1 MYYATN
7 PILPG
12 FCPDP
17 SICRVGKDYYLVT
30 SSFAYFPGVPIF
42 HSRDL
47 AHWEQIG
54 NVLDRESQLP
64 LKGCRHSEGIFAPTI
79 RYYNGTFYMIT
90 TNISAG
96 GNFIVKAENPAGPW
110 SEPFYLGEA
119 AQGIDPSLFFDEDGT
134 CYYVGTRPNQK
145 GVRYNGDWEI
155 WLQQLDVEKMQ
166 FVGESKKI
174 WKGAMHHG
182 IWPEGPH
189 LYKKGEYYYL
199 MHAEGGTA
207 ENHAISV
214 ARSKDIWGRY
224 EGCPN
229 NPIFTHRHLGMD
241 YPITAAGHGDLV
253 DDGADNWYVV
263 MLASRKCEGYV
274 TTGRDTYLAKVSW
287 ENDWPVINPGVGKLE
302 EKVELPGTPDYKLPE
317 KHCWHFYDSKLP
329 VCFVRLRNPKEDN
342 YCLTEQKGAL
352 RLRLGKERLL
362 GKESPSYLGVRQQEY
377 DYCVT
382 TMMEFCTK
390 AEQEEAGIAIL
401 CDEKNHYRFVKHYKN
416 NKPVISLISCLNEEE
431 KVLAEQEIP
440 EGRIELIMVSRQ
452 QKSDWYVKTEA
463 GEQICLANQITMC
476 ELSTEKTGGFTG
488 CTIGMYASSNG
499 MDTTSYADFL
509 WFGCEKC

>member
-7 PILPG
+7 PILAG

-54 NVLDRESQLP
+54 NVLERASQLP
-64 LKGCRHSEGIFAPTI
+64 LKDCHHSEGIFAPTI
-79 RYYNGTFYMIT
+79 RYHDGIFYMIT

-96 GNFIVKAENPAGPW
+96 GNFIVKAENPSGPW
-110 SEPFYLGEA
+110 SEPFFLGEA
-119 AQGIDPSLFFDEDGT
+119 AQGIDPSLFFDDDGT

-155 WLQQLDVEKMQ
+155 WLQELDVEKMQ
-166 FVGESKKI
+166 LVGESRKI

-253 DDGADNWYVV
+253 EDGEGNWYVV
-263 MLASRKCEGYV
+263 MLASRKCDGYV
-274 TTGRDTYLAKVSW
+274 NTGRDTYLAKVSW
-287 ENDWPVINPGVGKLE
+287 ENEWPVINPGVGKLE
-302 EKVELPGTPDYKLPE
+302 EKVELPGMPEYKLPE
-317 KHCWHFYDSKLP
+317 KHSWHFYENELP
-329 VCFVRLRNPKEDN
+329 LCFVRLRNPQEAH
-342 YCLTEQKGAL
+342 YSLTARKGAL
-352 RLRLGKERLL
+352 RLGLGKARLL
-362 GKESPSYLGVRQQEY
+362 GKESPSYLGIRQQEY

-382 TMMEFCTK
+382 AMMEFC
-390 AEQEEAGIAIL
+390 AESEQEEAGIAIL
-401 CDEKNHYRFVKHYKN
+401 CDEKNHYRFVKRYKN
-416 NKPVISLISCLNEEE
+416 KKPVIALISCLNEAET
-431 KVLAEQEIP
+431 VLAEQEIP
-440 EGRIELIMVSRQ
+440 EGRSELIMVSRQ
-452 QKSDWYVKTEA
+452 QKSDWYIKTEA
-463 GEQICLANQITMC
+463 GNQICLANQIAMC

-499 MDTTSYADFL
+499 IDTTNYADFL
-509 WFGCEKC
+509 WFSCEKC